1 MEEERISPS
10 TFETLKLLM
19 CAKTGLTHPFN
30 SPKFEEDSAEGIVR
44 MLENKKAFVLNPGLS
59 LILETMSEDQRLCV
73 MYKEYDQFLNYIDR
87 VRLEN
92 LFPIIGT

>member
-1 MEEERISPS
+1 
-10 TFETLKLLM
+10 M

-30 SPKFEEDSAEGIVR
+30 SLKFEEDSAEGIVR

-73 MYKEYDQFLNYIDR
+73 MYKEYDQFLNYIDW